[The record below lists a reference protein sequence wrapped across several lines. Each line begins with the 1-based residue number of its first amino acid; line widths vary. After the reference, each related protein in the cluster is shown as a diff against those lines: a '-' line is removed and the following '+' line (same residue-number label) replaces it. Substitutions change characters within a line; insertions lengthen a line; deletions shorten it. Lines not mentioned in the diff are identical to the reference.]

1 MATSSRHSLQT
12 TSTYSAACSI
22 WAVPPRL
29 SIRPPGRFLPARA
42 SLWKTPGSGGSPS
55 GPGEGKGPESSLPPT
70 PAHSVHLPSRERRG
84 PGPGQGRPWKGAPP
98 PLLASRSLSY
108 SLSLGASARPP
119 HARGRTEGLRE
130 ERGAGGEGPRPSPRR
145 AGRGTGAVHAP
156 TRTARPSGRAAS
168 RALHAGSEDSA
179 GPSPSARRRGPR
191 GPSPP
196 HPGGRRGRPLPSPP
210 PGRGRASS
218 GDVKGRAVAA
228 PPRALVKKKKK
239 RGNET

>member
-98 PLLASRSLSY
+98 PSRLPQPLLLTFSRRLSSAASRPGSY
-108 SLSLGASARPP
+108 GGAA
-119 HARGRTEGLRE
+119 
-130 ERGAGGEGPRPSPRR
+130 RGAGSGRGGAAPQSQAGRPGDRGRARPHPDGAAKRARGVPRPPRR
-145 AGRGTGAVHAP
+145 LRGL
-156 TRTARPSGRAAS
+156 R
-168 RALHAGSEDSA
+168 RAL
-179 GPSPSARRRGPR
+179 PLRPPPR
-191 GPSPP
+191 PA
-196 HPGGRRGRPLPSPP
+196 RPLPAAPRRPPGPP
-210 PGRGRASS
+210 PPLPPTRA
-218 GDVKGRAVAA
+218 GAREQ
-228 PPRALVKKKKK
+228 R
-239 RGNET
+239 

>member
-98 PLLASRSLSY
+98 PFSPPAASLTHFLSAPQLGRLTPGVVRRGCARS
-108 SLSLGASARPP
+108 
-119 HARGRTEGLRE
+119 
-130 ERGAGGEGPRPSPRR
+130 GER
-145 AGRGTGAVHAP
+145 AGRGRAPVPGGPAGGPGPCTPPPGRRGQAGARRPAP
-156 TRTARPSGRAAS
+156 SRPAPRTPPGPPPPPAAAARAAPP
-168 RALHAGSEDSA
+168 RRTPEAAGA
-179 GPSPSARRRGPR
+179 APSP
-191 GPSPP
+191 PP
-196 HPGGRRGRPLPSPP
+196 HPGGGARAAVTSRGARWQHLPA
-210 PGRGRASS
+210 R
-218 GDVKGRAVAA
+218 
-228 PPRALVKKKKK
+228 
-239 RGNET
+239 